1 MGVIAVLPESVS
13 SKIAAGE
20 VIERPAS
27 VVKELVENAVD
38 AQADRIEVQLEDGGK
53 KLIRVVD
60 NGVGMA
66 PEDLEVAFVSHATS
80 KLKTGKDLFAISTMG
95 FRGEALWSIAAIAQ
109 ARIVSRLRGEQ
120 AGAETEARG
129 GAIGSVRECGA
140 AEGTVIEVR
149 NLFFNTPVRR
159 KFLRTNTTE
168 MSHVTETITRVALSS
183 PGVHF
188 TLTHNGKRVLNLP
201 ACDKL
206 RDRAALFFGREIADA
221 LLEVELRDERLSV
234 AGLVGPPV
242 HARSNTKAQYT
253 FINQRYVRD
262 SAIFHAISQAYQG
275 LLPAKRYPVLF
286 LFLEMDPG
294 DVDVNVHPTKIEVR
308 FRHSHQVHSQ
318 VLAAVTQALR
328 QADLVR
334 SVQMPDA
341 ASAGSSFPPPTAPKH
356 ERREAIKQSLT
367 EFFERQSRGGQQQ
380 KAFTFDR
387 SIPTQQPSP
396 PSQRS
401 ESFAAQPLER
411 PRAFIQ
417 LHGSYIVEEAD
428 DGIRVIDQH
437 ALHERLLFDE
447 LKEKRQTQ
455 SLVKQPLLVPQM
467 IELSPAEFFKVM
479 SLKDDLASLGIDIE
493 EFGRSSVV
501 VRAVP
506 QQLSDCDPVEL
517 VKDVLAELEQEEAG
531 QAGDSP
537 ADVILKVMAC
547 KAAVKAGQR
556 LSPQEI
562 SALLDKRDAEER
574 TSTCPHGRPSTL
586 MFSLPEL
593 EKQFGRR

>member
-1 MGVIAVLPESVS
+1 MGGTCV
-13 SKIAAGE
+13 KW
-20 VIERPAS
+20 RP
-27 VVKELVENAVD
+27 
-38 AQADRIEVQLEDGGK
+38 
-53 KLIRVVD
+53 
-60 NGVGMA
+60 
-66 PEDLEVAFVSHATS
+66 P
-80 KLKTGKDLFAISTMG
+80 
-95 FRGEALWSIAAIAQ
+95 
-109 ARIVSRLRGEQ
+109 
-120 AGAETEARG
+120 
-129 GAIGSVRECGA
+129 
-140 AEGTVIEVR
+140 
-149 NLFFNTPVRR
+149 FFNTPVRR

-168 MSHVTETITRVALSS
+168 MSHVTETITRVALSH
-183 PGVHF
+183 PGVHL

-201 ACDKL
+201 ACDTL

-221 LLEVELRDERLSV
+221 LLDVELRDERLGVS
-234 AGLVGPPV
+234 GLVGLPA

-253 FINQRYVRD
+253 FINQRYIRD
-262 SAIFHAISQAYQG
+262 SAVFHAISQAYQG
-275 LLPAKRYPVLF
+275 LLAPKRYPVLF

-341 ASAGSSFPPPTAPKH
+341 APAGSSFSPPATSKH

-367 EFFERQSRGGQQQ
+367 EFFDRQSRGGQQQ
-380 KAFTFDR
+380 RAFTFDR
-387 SIPTQQPSP
+387 SIPPPGPSLPGQQAAPSSP
-396 PSQRS
+396 
-401 ESFAAQPLER
+401 QPIER

-417 LHGSYIVEEAD
+417 LHGSYIVEETAN
-428 DGIRVIDQH
+428 GISVIDQH
-437 ALHERLLFDE
+437 ALHERLLFEE
-447 LKEKRQTQ
+447 LKEKRQSQGLT
-455 SLVKQPLLVPQM
+455 KQPLLVPQM
-467 IELSPAEFFKVM
+467 IELSPAEFLKVM
-479 SLKDDLASLGIDIE
+479 SLKDGLAALGIDIE
-493 EFGRSSVV
+493 EFGRSSLV

-531 QAGDSP
+531 QAADSQT
-537 ADVILKVMAC
+537 DVILKVMAC

-562 SALLDKRDAEER
+562 SALLDKRDTGEY

-586 MFSLPEL
+586 MFSLAEL

>member
-27 VVKELVENAVD
+27 VVKELVENAID
-38 AQADRIEVQLEDGGK
+38 AQADRVEVQLEDGGK

-66 PEDLEVAFVSHATS
+66 SEDLEVAFVSHATS
-80 KLKTGKDLFAISTMG
+80 KLKTGKDLFAISTLG

-109 ARIVSRLRGEQ
+109 ARIVSRPRGEQ
-120 AGAETEARG
+120 TGAEVEARG

-168 MSHVTETITRVALSS
+168 MSHVTETITRVALSH
-183 PGVHF
+183 PGVHL

-206 RDRAALFFGREIADA
+206 RDRAAMFFGREVAEA
-221 LLEVELRDERLSV
+221 LLDVELRDERLGVS
-234 AGLVGPPV
+234 GLVGPPE

-275 LLPAKRYPVLF
+275 LLPPKRYPVLF

-308 FRHSHQVHSQ
+308 FRHSQQVHSQ

-341 ASAGSSFPPPTAPKH
+341 APAGSSFAPPPASRQ
-356 ERREAIKQSLT
+356 ERREAIKQSLS

-396 PSQRS
+396 PG
-401 ESFAAQPLER
+401 QPPPASPQPIER

-417 LHGSYIVEEAD
+417 LHGSYIVEETPS
-428 DGIRVIDQH
+428 GISVIDQH
-437 ALHERLLFDE
+437 ALHERLLFEE
-447 LKEKRQTQ
+447 LKEKRQSQ
-455 SLVKQPLLVPQM
+455 SLTKQPLLVPQM
-467 IELSPAEFFKVM
+467 IELSPAEFLGVM
-479 SLKDDLASLGIDIE
+479 SLKDDLAALGIDVE

-531 QAGDSP
+531 QAGDSQ

-547 KAAVKAGQR
+547 KGAVKAGQR

-562 SALLDKRDAEER
+562 SALLEKRDAGEN
-574 TSTCPHGRPSTL
+574 TSSCPHGRPSTL
-586 MFSLPEL
+586 RFSLEEL